1 MTLQYFSYI
10 LKSDQSDPEFFT
22 KTDSQ
27 KERQGCRHPEKIRQ
41 QMEEKANQD
50 RASVRLKGLGDSLYV
65 TVDPTRPAEQLQK
78 ELDRLFTRMKHLA
91 INARVILDTG
101 EQDSHGDLIAHL
113 GKFLKNT
120 FGVGSV
126 LEPPRKRLVSEE
138 QARRHDMESSWHNYR
153 SDVLMLAGR
162 VRSGQQV
169 TARKHLL
176 IMGDVN
182 PGAVISA
189 GGDILVMGR
198 LRGIAAAGQPD
209 NQDVIILALDFQPT
223 QIQIGG
229 VMAAGLPPSPRKL
242 PEFAY
247 MENGA
252 IVVEDYLDADPF
264 GRLTWPQ
271 VR

>member
-1 MTLQYFSYI
+1 LTLQYFSYI
-10 LKSDQSDPEFFT
+10 LKSDPEFFT